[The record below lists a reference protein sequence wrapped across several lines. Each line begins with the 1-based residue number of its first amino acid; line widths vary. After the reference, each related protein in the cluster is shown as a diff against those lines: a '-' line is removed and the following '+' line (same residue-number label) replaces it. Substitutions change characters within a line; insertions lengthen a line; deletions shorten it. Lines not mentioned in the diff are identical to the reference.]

1 MAELQL
7 QILHPRE
14 NVAPWV
20 LRKTRSTTVAAS
32 LAPDE
37 SMTTS
42 LNSPTVVKSIPQP
55 IDPIP
60 SPKSDLWTAIAR
72 PIREV
77 IKQELTT
84 DLVSD
89 LPTGGTRG

>member
-7 QILHPRE
+7 QILYPRE

-20 LRKTRSTTVAAS
+20 LCKTRSTTVAAS
-32 LAPDE
+32 LPRNE

-42 LNSPTVVKSIPQP
+42 LNSPTVVKSAPQP

-60 SPKSDLWTAIAR
+60 GPKPDLRTAIAR